1 MLRWGAPATEDF
13 ELEDEQPA
21 SQAVEEAP
29 RLEAAEVAAVSED
42 QLAHISGPW
51 TKCLWWICLIITKA
65 VCSLMLAMGL
75 SKY

>member
-65 VCSLMLAMGL
+65 SR
-75 SKY
+75 